1 MITEKEKKA
10 ALYALSFNRVKALKL
25 FVFCMAS
32 FCVGLAALYWG
43 LDYRY
48 GTRLDMAKESLLKD
62 LDRVQNHYE
71 KSAVSDLYGSVVGF
85 YGLADFD
92 NVKDVSIH
100 PKTYRKQYNVV
111 AVKGQK
117 RQLAPGVFE
126 VRFVEK
132 KDVKVKHYDYDS

>member
-32 FCVGLAALYWG
+32 FSVGLAALYWG

-48 GTRLDMAKESLLKD
+48 GTRLELAKTELLSD
-62 LDRVQNHYE
+62 LDRIEHHYE
-71 KSAVSDLYGSVVGF
+71 TDAISDMYSSVVGF

-92 NVKDVSIH
+92 NVKDVSIQ
-100 PKTYRKQYNVV
+100 PKTYRKQYDVV

-117 RQLAPGVFE
+117 RQLAPGVYE
-126 VRFVEK
+126 LRFVET
-132 KDVKVKHYDYDS
+132 KDKVQHYNYD